1 MDAVED
7 YARRWIKR
15 EVDQDPEL
23 ESLSDWVRTIRSLV
37 QGRIY
42 KLKNCVN
49 SRPVKSVFKDQ
60 EAVKCLSSLHDKYVI
75 VPADKASNNIVF
87 VCKSY
92 YFECLIK
99 ELGINS
105 NTSGNTT
112 YKPTSF
118 DKDEI
123 LANHRS
129 FMTSGKE
136 SEALPYLYWIP
147 KLHKTPYKKRYIAGS
162 STCSTK
168 ELSINLTKI
177 LSAVKE
183 GQQKYCETVY
193 SRSGINHMWILK
205 NSKDLLD
212 NLKSRSFLRYP
223 PSKLLIFQLYIPP
236 YRMRN

>member
-37 QGRIY
+37 QGRIH

-49 SRPVKSVFKDQ
+49 SRPKSVFKDQ
-60 EAVKCLSSLHDKYVI
+60 EAVKCFSSLHDKYVI

-105 NTSGNTT
+105 NTSSNTT

-129 FMTSGKE
+129 FMTSLNIPSGKK
-136 SEALPYLYWIP
+136 SEDLPYLYWIP
-147 KLHKTPYKKRYIAGS
+147 KLHKTPYKERYIAGS

-168 ELSINLTKI
+168 ELSIHLTKI

-183 GQQKYCETVY
+183 GQQK
-193 SRSGINHMWILK
+193 
-205 NSKDLLD
+205 
-212 NLKSRSFLRYP
+212 
-223 PSKLLIFQLYIPP
+223 
-236 YRMRN
+236 